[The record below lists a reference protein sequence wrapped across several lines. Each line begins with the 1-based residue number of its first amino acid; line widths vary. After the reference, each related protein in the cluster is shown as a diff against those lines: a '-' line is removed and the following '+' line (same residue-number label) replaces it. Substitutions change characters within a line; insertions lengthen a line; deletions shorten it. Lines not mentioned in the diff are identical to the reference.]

1 MAKSQILC
9 DPNSNKYLGFGH
21 KGLGFCRN
29 NGRLN
34 ENLERDSQYVPKW
47 VLINRPKIRQMPR
60 KLSAQ
65 KFGIL
70 MKKGSIGCPKS
81 VLRRIQI
88 KTTMSQ
94 SLNVKEITVLFN
106 FKIFFEIIFIR
117 IAQRFKSV
125 FQIIR

>member
-47 VLINRPKIRQMPR
+47 VLINRPKIRQMPQN
-60 KLSAQ
+60 LSAPHR
-65 KFGIL
+65 L
-70 MKKGSIGCPKS
+70 E
-81 VLRRIQI
+81 VL
-88 KTTMSQ
+88 
-94 SLNVKEITVLFN
+94 E
-106 FKIFFEIIFIR
+106 
-117 IAQRFKSV
+117 
-125 FQIIR
+125 